1 MIGLE
6 TIELLNSKDIDPLR
20 KELFKMLHINVIQVV
35 VKPLTRIRLN
45 KPICVFLIDAR
56 HNNFDDSLLG
66 VMESNMAHGSVDF
79 NCFPNLELSC
89 IDDMSIHRALT
100 LNVQAKGYGMD
111 PRATN
116 ILIIYRV
123 YYKAMTT
130 LVNAKYLLTSLKG
143 KTLLFQSNEE
153 HSNVMI
159 LEVIP

>member
-1 MIGLE
+1 
-6 TIELLNSKDIDPLR
+6 
-20 KELFKMLHINVIQVV
+20 
-35 VKPLTRIRLN
+35 
-45 KPICVFLIDAR
+45 
-56 HNNFDDSLLG
+56 
-66 VMESNMAHGSVDF
+66 MAHGPIYF
-79 NCFPNLELSC
+79 NCFSNLELSC